1 MTKAHA
7 MTVIEPG
14 APAKATRPGLRA
26 PPRIRPPRIRQ
37 PRCHR
42 SDDRTGDLT
51 LLPDDPLILDFSG
64 LEDVTRHR
72 PRRGGAK

>member
-7 MTVIEPG
+7 MTVIEPA

-26 PPRIRPPRIRQ
+26 PPRIRP

-51 LLPDDPLILDFSG
+51 LLPDDPLILAFPG
-64 LEDVTRHR
+64 LEDVTRHL